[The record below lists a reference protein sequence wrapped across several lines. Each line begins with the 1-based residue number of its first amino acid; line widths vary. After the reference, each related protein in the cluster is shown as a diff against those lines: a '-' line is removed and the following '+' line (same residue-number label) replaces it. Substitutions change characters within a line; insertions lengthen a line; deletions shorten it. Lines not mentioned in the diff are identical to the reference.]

1 MTLLTSARTMAV
13 GTVASRAT
21 GFLRTAVLAAVL
33 GVLGVADAFNVA
45 NTAPNIVYD
54 LLLGGILTSVVV
66 PLMVR
71 AARDGEEQGRVYAQ
85 RLLSATLIALGG
97 ASLLLVL
104 LAPQIIDLYAPSS
117 TDAATR
123 ELAVLFARF
132 FLPQVLFYGLGAVM
146 GAYLNTQGRFGPP
159 MWAPVLNNVVV
170 IATGLLFL
178 VVPGPTLL
186 SSGTITDTQV
196 AVVGGGV
203 TLGILA
209 QTVALLPALRAT
221 GLRLRLRLDLRGS
234 GLGSAARL
242 GRWTLVYVAANQVAL
257 LVVVR
262 LALASSSGAP
272 GRGYSAFV
280 YAFLLWQLPHA
291 VIAVSVITAL
301 LPGMSRAAADGQLDA
316 LRAQLDRGLRLTI
329 AILEPAAVAYLV
341 LGRAVATVVFAHGR
355 VSVPQAR
362 LIGELLAVFAVG
374 LVAFSAYQLQLRAF
388 YALQDTRTPA
398 LVNLVVNVTAVT
410 ADLLLFVLLPDPQRV
425 LGLAAGQSASYLVG
439 VAVCTR
445 VLSRRVPRDP
455 AGHVLRTAVRCL
467 AAALP
472 AGLLAAV
479 LARGIGSVLGAD
491 WPASLVVLGLATPVL
506 GLGYA
511 GLARRV
517 RVREVD
523 ELAGPLL
530 RRLALKRTA
539 AARPVQ
545 TEIP

>member
-1 MTLLTSARTMAV
+1 MSLLGSARTMAL

-66 PLMVR
+66 PLLVR
-71 AARDGEEQGRVYAQ
+71 AAKDGEEQGQAYAQ
-85 RLLSATLIALGG
+85 RLLSATLVVLGG
-97 ASLLLVL
+97 ASVLLVL
-104 LAPQIIDLYAPSS
+104 LAPQIIDVYAPAS
-117 TDAATR
+117 TDQATR
-123 ELAVLFARF
+123 DLAVLLARF

-146 GAYLNTQGRFGPP
+146 GAYLNTKGRFGPP

-178 VVPGPTLL
+178 LVPGPTLL
-186 SSGTITDTQV
+186 RAGTITDTQV
-196 AVVGGGV
+196 GVVGVGV
-203 TLGILA
+203 TLGIIA

-242 GRWTLVYVAANQVAL
+242 ARWTVVYVACNQLAL

-262 LALASSSGAP
+262 LALASSSGAQ

-291 VIAVSVITAL
+291 VVAVSVITAL
-301 LPGMSRAAADGQLDA
+301 LPAMARAAADGRPVE
-316 LRAQLDRGLRLTI
+316 LREQLDRGLRLTV
-329 AILEPAAVAYLV
+329 AVLVPAAVAYLV
-341 LGRAVATVVFAHGR
+341 LGREIATVVFAHGR

-362 LIGELLAVFAVG
+362 LIGELLAVFACG
-374 LVAFSAYQLQLRAF
+374 LVAFSTYQLQLRAF

-398 LVNLVVNVTAVT
+398 LVNLVVNVAAVSV
-410 ADLLLFVLLPDPQRV
+410 DLLLFVALPDPQRV
-425 LGLAAGQSASYLVG
+425 LGLAAGQSASYVVG

-445 VLSRRVPRDP
+445 VLARRVPMDP
-455 AGHVLRTAVRCL
+455 AGHVRRTAARCL
-467 AAALP
+467 VAAVPAGVLAALLGW
-472 AGLLAAV
+472 GLGAV
-479 LARGIGSVLGAD
+479 LGRG
-491 WPASLVVLGLATPVL
+491 WPAALVVLAVATPVL
-506 GLGYA
+506 GLSYVA
-511 GLARRV
+511 LARWV
-517 RVREVD
+517 QVDEVD

-530 RRLALKRTA
+530 RRLPLKRTA
-539 AARPVQ
+539 
-545 TEIP
+545 

>member
-1 MTLLTSARTMAV
+1 
-13 GTVASRAT
+13 
-21 GFLRTAVLAAVL
+21 
-33 GVLGVADAFNVA
+33 
-45 NTAPNIVYD
+45 
-54 LLLGGILTSVVV
+54 
-66 PLMVR
+66 
-71 AARDGEEQGRVYAQ
+71 
-85 RLLSATLIALGG
+85 
-97 ASLLLVL
+97 
-104 LAPQIIDLYAPSS
+104 
-117 TDAATR
+117 
-123 ELAVLFARF
+123 
-132 FLPQVLFYGLGAVM
+132 
-146 GAYLNTQGRFGPP
+146 
-159 MWAPVLNNVVV
+159 
-170 IATGLLFL
+170 
-178 VVPGPTLL
+178 
-186 SSGTITDTQV
+186 
-196 AVVGGGV
+196 
-203 TLGILA
+203 
-209 QTVALLPALRAT
+209 
-221 GLRLRLRLDLRGS
+221 
-234 GLGSAARL
+234 
-242 GRWTLVYVAANQVAL
+242 
-257 LVVVR
+257 VVR

-291 VIAVSVITAL
+291 VVAVSVITAL

-316 LRAQLDRGLRLTI
+316 LRAQLDRGLRQTV
-329 AILEPAAVAYLV
+329 AILVPAAVAYLV
-341 LGRAVATVVFAHGR
+341 LGRAIATVVFAHGR

-425 LGLAAGQSASYLVG
+425 LGLATGQSASYLVG

-467 AAALP
+467 AAAIP
-472 AGLLAAV
+472 AGLLAALLV
-479 LARGIGSVLGAD
+479 RGIGSVLGVD
-491 WPASLVVLGLATPVL
+491 WPASLVVLCTVTPVL

-523 ELAGPLL
+523 ELAAPLL
-530 RRLALKRTA
+530 RRLSLKRTA